1 MNGTIDIVWWQLG
14 TAYVFV
20 LILMLIVRVKGIR
33 REREIVIASVR
44 MTVQLIAVGYL
55 LEYVFGHADPYI
67 TLLLVTIMLAFAVHT
82 IIKRSKNPLSRAM
95 KKWIAYS
102 MLSGFTVSLC
112 VFVFMI
118 LGLRPWYEPRYVI
131 PIAGMIIGNSMTGI
145 ALGVNT
151 LTGGMKSRR
160 SLIEAAMLFGA
171 SPKTACRSVVNDA
184 FDAAMLP
191 TLNSMVG
198 MGIVFLPGMMTGQIL
213 GGASPLM
220 AIEYQ
225 IAIMLC
231 MVGSVSLSVI
241 LFVQM
246 GYRLFFNER
255 GQWVEETHNRSN
267 K

>member
-14 TAYVFV
+14 AAYIFV
-20 LILMLIVRVKGIR
+20 LILMLIVRIKGIR
-33 REREIVIASVR
+33 REREIAIASIR
-44 MTVQLIAVGYL
+44 MTVQLIAVGYI
-55 LEYVFGHADPYI
+55 LEYVFGHANPYT
-67 TLLLVTIMLAFAVHT
+67 TLLIIAVMLAFAVHT
-82 IIKRSKNPLSRAM
+82 IIKRSKNPLSRKM
-95 KKWIAYS
+95 KQLIALS
-102 MLSGFTVSLC
+102 MLSGFIVSLC
-112 VFVFMI
+112 VFLFVI

-151 LTGGMKSRR
+151 LTGGMRARK
-160 SLIEAAMLFGA
+160 SLIEAALMFGA
-171 SPKTACRSVVNDA
+171 SPKMACRSVVNDA

-191 TLNSMVG
+191 TLNSMIG

-225 IAIMLC
+225 IAIMLS

-241 LFVQM
+241 LFVQL
-246 GYRLFFNER
+246 GYKQFFNKRAQLIE
-255 GQWVEETHNRSN
+255 
-267 K
+267 